1 MQIWSFTVTLLS
13 SSAMLIG
20 EGKCAETVTSTNLTV
35 TRRLLLSHFGEIN
48 DDDDDDDDDTSTNS
62 QAAATTDLQQPHPGS
77 DAVLGAEGDDQA
89 EEQQS
94 ANHSSDTEQTED
106 TGNGCAFVL
115 YI

>member
-1 MQIWSFTVTLLS
+1 MQIWSLTVTLLS

-35 TRRLLLSHFGEIN
+35 TRHLLLSHFGEIN
-48 DDDDDDDDDTSTNS
+48 DDDDDDTSTKS
-62 QAAATTDLQQPHPGS
+62 PAAATTDLQQPHPGS